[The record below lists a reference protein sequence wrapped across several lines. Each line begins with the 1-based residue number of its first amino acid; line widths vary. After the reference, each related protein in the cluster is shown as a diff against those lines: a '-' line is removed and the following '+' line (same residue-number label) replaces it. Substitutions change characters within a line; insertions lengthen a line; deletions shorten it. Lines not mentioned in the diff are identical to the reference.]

1 MAQGHPFSKCRY
13 REAVL
18 DHTGK
23 APSPEESGP
32 CDGEILTFTLQRK
45 ADGKLVLH
53 TVCRRPRQDSS
64 VPWLRYIA
72 K

>member
-1 MAQGHPFSKCRY
+1 MAQGHPFSKCQY

-53 TVCRRPRQDSS
+53 TVCDGHAKI
-64 VPWLRYIA
+64 LRSRGFEYIA